1 MIMMEII
8 SKIKINHVING
19 TFWDWFKRPLG
30 IIFLIILLQWLLGC
44 APTLKH
50 SPGIFHIGMTLDNFK
65 AQNDELLLEQAVADT
80 VIYYRIELYPVN
92 GLSRMMYK
100 FVDGEL
106 FGVKRV
112 KLVDSGINNKMI
124 IKD

>member
-1 MIMMEII
+1 MILMEIM
-8 SKIKINHVING
+8 SKINICHVIDG
-19 TFWDWFKRPLG
+19 SFWDWFKRPLD
-30 IIFLIILLQWLLGC
+30 IFFLIILIQWLLGC

-50 SPGIFHIGMTLDNFK
+50 RPGIFHIGMTLDNFMD
-65 AQNDELLLEQAVADT
+65 QNDELLLEQTVADT

-106 FGVKRV
+106 YGVKRV
-112 KLVDSGINNKMI
+112 KLVDSEINNEMI
-124 IKD
+124 IKE